1 MFIPLASQLSFLK
14 VLDMKMRY
22 GIGAL
27 CLSVFAVL
35 ALLGFSSPADEKSEK
50 LFYAKDFGSDNVIG
64 ALGYPMGTVVR
75 ITGKSLGEDQ
85 SGAKS
90 FEGVTWLEIETVN
103 GKKLERSIKRFH
115 YRGISGFYSAAE
127 SPMLEKGEPFD
138 FYVYETC
145 GYHGFVQIPDELKR
159 ELFPRVA
166 ARGFGFDMS
175 LEFLKDNR
183 PKTPPRAVP
192 QK

>member
-1 MFIPLASQLSFLK
+1 
-14 VLDMKMRY
+14 MKMPY
-22 GIGAL
+22 GIGVL
-27 CLSVFAVL
+27 CLSVFAAL

-75 ITGKSLGEDQ
+75 ITGKSLGKDQ
-85 SGAKS
+85 SRSKAL
-90 FEGVTWLEIETVN
+90 EGVTWLEIETVN

-115 YRGISGFYSAAE
+115 YRGISGMYSKVA
-127 SPMLEKGEPFD
+127 SPVLEKGEPFD

-145 GYHGFVQIPDELKR
+145 GYHGLVDIPKELDH
-159 ELFPRVA
+159 ELTAHVA
-166 ARGFGFDMS
+166 GVPFSFDIS
-175 LEFLKDNR
+175 LHFLKDNR